1 MSQAK
6 RDHMWSSFQEV
17 ILEEKMGELV
27 SGILR
32 REHGKEPSPVK
43 KISKRTGIAP
53 TTIRKWYTSK
63 KPPSIGH
70 FLMLVQRYPELFKA
84 FLEACGYGYLA
95 AHIRPIV
102 DEKEDDLTITSAP
115 AEAIP
120 DVPINVPNQILN
132 ERQAWFLILLGGM
145 NKARAEDIA
154 AEFGVSLKT
163 AKRDIEGLK
172 TAGKIRF
179 IGSKRS
185 GRYEIVVSDS

>member
-1 MSQAK
+1 MSQQK
-6 RDHMWSSFQEV
+6 HDHMWSSFQEA
-17 ILEEKMGELV
+17 ILEEKVGELV

-32 REHGKEPSPVK
+32 REHGREPSPVK
-43 KISKRTGIAP
+43 KISRRTGIAP

-70 FLMLVQRYPELFKA
+70 FLMLVQQYPEILKA
-84 FLEACGYGYLA
+84 FLEASGYGYLT

-102 DEKEDDLTITSAP
+102 GEKEDDMTTVTAP
-115 AEAIP
+115 AEAAQ
-120 DVPINVPNQILN
+120 DVPINVPNRILS
-132 ERQAWFLILLGGM
+132 ERQAWFLILLGSADR
-145 NKARAEDIA
+145 ARAEDIS